1 MAKVL
6 HPFRVIDGGGQT
18 PARWLDIPAA
28 VIGRSPYR
36 REDSVV
42 YRIAQ
47 HDARKALELGRKQPL
62 LDLWSVVLGEIPPVN
77 NALAKW
83 GKVAEAHKL
92 SSLLSAHACFRGIK
106 RPAGNDDK
114 GFDFYAFVS
123 KPAIFFVYDP
133 DIGCVIKPSYVPED
147 LVHVTYVRLDYP
159 DGRPARKHSKVA
171 NSAIGIVTHW
181 EFVEAHSDSPALPVD
196 FAERYR
202 RRVW

>member
-1 MAKVL
+1 MDKLV

-18 PARWLDIPAA
+18 PARWLDIPSA

-36 REDSVV
+36 RDENVV

-47 HDARKALELGRKQPL
+47 HDARKALEHGRKQPL

-83 GKVAEAHKL
+83 GKTAEAHGL

-133 DIGCVIKPSYVPED
+133 SIGCVIKPSYVPD
-147 LVHVTYVRLDYP
+147 DVVHVTYVRLDYP
-159 DGRPARKHSKVA
+159 EGRPAKECSMVPNGA
-171 NSAIGIVTHW
+171 VGVVTHW
-181 EFVEAHSDSPALPVD
+181 EFVEAHRDAPNLPTN
-196 FAERYR
+196 FTERYR
-202 RRVW
+202 QQKW

>member
-1 MAKVL
+1 MDKLA
-6 HPFRVIDGGGQT
+6 HPFRVIHGGGQV
-18 PARWLDIPAA
+18 PARWLDIPSA

-36 REDSVV
+36 RDENVV

-83 GKVAEAHKL
+83 GKVAEAQKL
-92 SSLLSAHACFRGIK
+92 SSLSSAHACFRGIK
-106 RPAGNDDK
+106 RPAGDDGT

-133 DIGCVIKPSYVPED
+133 DMGCVIKLAHVPDD

-159 DGRPARKHSKVA
+159 SGRPAGKHSKVA
-171 NSAIGIVTHW
+171 NGAIGIVTHW
-181 EFVEAHSDSPALPVD
+181 EFVETHNDASTLPID